1 MRAYSRINVYVY
13 IYLYVGGYT
22 QADEYIYARV
32 GGRDTHAY
40 TNMRAHTY
48 ILIIM

>member
-32 GGRDTHAY
+32 GGETH
-40 TNMRAHTY
+40 MRIRICART
-48 ILIIM
+48 LIYS